1 MLKVVL
7 ILVLVLLQIH
17 GIHSLVPE
25 QIHLALGKTPD
36 TMAVQWAT
44 TDEFCTQRSL
54 VQYGL
59 NPSELTDQ
67 VEASCYQFSLP
78 AMFKQSNHVAYMTGL
93 KASTKYFYRVGEEAV
108 NGDWSQVFFFQSTPD
123 ASTVLQS
130 PQKFMIF
137 GDLAASSSGPDHTT
151 TITPYAV
158 ADIAQGNFDMIY
170 QLGDFAYNFASKGGL
185 TGRQFMNEIQNMA
198 AYVPF
203 MVNHGNHESA
213 FRFAHYTE
221 FFRSQPT
228 NDVDTTVVT
237 DMGVAPNNWYFSWNV
252 GLVHFVTLS
261 SEVYFMGYDTPNTE
275 SDLPAKQFAWL
286 EQDLQAANANRTAA
300 PWVVVTAH
308 RSIYCSCDGD
318 CDGQALTLR
327 AGIQFPDGSHR
338 YGLESLFYK
347 YGVDLYLNGH
357 EHNYERMFD
366 VAPHETYDWTA
377 GVTTGSTF
385 NPPATTYIVT
395 GDAGNNENHEP
406 FTLEQPARSAYRT
419 DAYGYSRMTVYNATH
434 LFWEQVQ
441 CDLSEEPVL
450 LGVVVDST
458 WIVQEYHGSFEDVA
472 RKKNRFSSPSS
483 SSH

>member
-1 MLKVVL
+1 MIILAVVL
-7 ILVLVLLQIH
+7 FNMQFI
-17 GIHSLVPE
+17 GINSLAPE

-44 TDEFCTQRSL
+44 TDQYCTEGSL

-59 NPSELTDQ
+59 SQSVLTTQ
-67 VEASCYQFSLP
+67 VEGSCYKFSLP

-93 KASTKYFYRVGEEAV
+93 KASTKYFYRVGGAI
-108 NGDWSQVFFFQSTPD
+108 NGDWSDVYFFQSAPD
-123 ASTVLQS
+123 ANTVLTS

-137 GDLAASSSGPDHTT
+137 GDLAATSSGPDNTT
-151 TITPYAV
+151 TITAYAI
-158 ADIAQGNFDMIY
+158 ADIKQEKFDMIY
-170 QLGDFAYNFASKGGL
+170 QLGDFAYNFDSKGGL
-185 TGRQFMNEIQNMA
+185 TGRQFMNEIQDMA

-221 FFRSQPT
+221 FFRNQPS
-228 NDVDTTVVT
+228 NDIDLTVVT
-237 DMGVAPNNWYFSWNV
+237 DMGVAPNNWYFSWNI

-261 SEVYFMGYDTPNTE
+261 SEVYFLGYDTSNTE

-300 PWVVVTAH
+300 PWIVVTAH

-327 AGIQFPDGSHR
+327 AGIKFPNGSFK

-347 YGVDLYLNGH
+347 YGVDLFLNGH
-357 EHNYERMFD
+357 EHNYERMYD
-366 VAPHETYDWTA
+366 VAPNETFDWTA
-377 GVTTGSTF
+377 GVTTKSTF

-395 GDAGNNENHEP
+395 GDAGSNENHEP

-419 DAYGYSRMTVYNATH
+419 DAYGYSRMTVHNASH

-441 CDLSEEPVL
+441 CDLSQEPAL
-450 LGVVVDST
+450 EGVVVDST
-458 WIVQEYHGSFEDVA
+458 WIVQEHHGSFEDA
-472 RKKNRFSSPSS
+472 
-483 SSH
+483 